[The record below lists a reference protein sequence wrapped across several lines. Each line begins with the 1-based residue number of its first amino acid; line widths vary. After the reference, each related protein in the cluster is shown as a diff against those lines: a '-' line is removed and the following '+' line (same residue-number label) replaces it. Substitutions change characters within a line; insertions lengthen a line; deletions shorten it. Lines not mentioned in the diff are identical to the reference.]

1 MSDEYSAALI
11 EFFDRLSSWE
21 ESVVA
26 DREVSLPQ
34 MHLLEVV
41 GTKGSIRMS
50 ELSQRLGVTTGTLTV
65 MAHRLESRGYIIRR
79 RDEKDKR
86 VYQVE
91 LTEKGRR
98 EYENHHHLHEH
109 LIENIVDYVGEQRA
123 KQLFSLLKEAG
134 RAFVL

>member
-1 MSDEYSAALI
+1 MNEAYSAILV

-26 DREVSLPQ
+26 DREVSLAQ
-34 MHLLEVV
+34 MHLLEAV
-41 GTKGSIRMS
+41 GAGGPVRMS

-65 MAHRLESRGYIIRR
+65 MAHRLESRGYITRR
-79 RDEKDKR
+79 QDTEDKR
-86 VYQVE
+86 VYQIE
-91 LTEKGRR
+91 LTDSGRR